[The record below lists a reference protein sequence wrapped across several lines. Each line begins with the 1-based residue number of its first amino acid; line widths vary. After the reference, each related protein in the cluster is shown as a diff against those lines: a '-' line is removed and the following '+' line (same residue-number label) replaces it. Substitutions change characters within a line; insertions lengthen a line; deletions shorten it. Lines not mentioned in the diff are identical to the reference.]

1 MADGT
6 VKDIGQIKVGAK
18 IANAVPGK
26 RGTDSN
32 AVTAVFVTKTDHDFN
47 PVVVVAASTAQPR
60 STSRFS

>member
-32 AVTAVFVTKTDHDFN
+32 AVTAVIVTKTDHDFN
-47 PVVVVAASTAQPR
+47 PGAASTAQPR

>member
-1 MADGT
+1 MLTADGT

-32 AVTAVFVTKTDHDFN
+32 AVTAVFVTKTNHDFN
-47 PVVVVAASTAQPR
+47 PVVVVAQPR